1 MMKLIKVKEIRSG
14 QEKIAILSIVISS
27 LLLVACII
35 AITVFAVEG
44 KWTEVIVFLF
54 GTAVWFKTLE
64 FFVVKILKKPKPF
77 F

>member
-1 MMKLIKVKEIRSG
+1 MKLIKVKEIRSD
-14 QEKIAILSIVISS
+14 QEKIAILSIVISL

-44 KWTEVIVFLF
+44 KWSEVVVFLF

-64 FFVVKILKKPKPF
+64 FFVAKILKKPKPF